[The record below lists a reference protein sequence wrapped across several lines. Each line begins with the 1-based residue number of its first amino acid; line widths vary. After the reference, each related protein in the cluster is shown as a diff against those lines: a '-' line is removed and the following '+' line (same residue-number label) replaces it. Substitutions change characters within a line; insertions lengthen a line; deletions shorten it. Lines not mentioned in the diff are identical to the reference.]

1 MILIEPKACEFC
13 KTLNSRNRANCS
25 FCGKSLG
32 AINVN
37 MVSAPSEL
45 EALEKRYIDA
55 KKKSANLALLEK
67 FEERVKYDSKA
78 VINFDF
84 STLKAIVLNGDVYK
98 SYQKLLKEN
107 KKQIA
112 EDVFDRKRMKVD
124 GYMFGSWGEEITF
137 AALSLNEQGLGSYGK
152 IAVTLDE
159 IAIKE
164 RATLL
169 EENSYSFALTDQRL
183 MKDEIPK
190 GYRSVWVDRHKLAVV
205 KHSSKLLSLDQED
218 GFVTILLRSD
228 GNKAT
233 DHFMEIHIFGPV
245 GESAFNKIYI
255 NPNDL
260 LGLIQTINKEKTL
273 LGTEKALMVYN
284 KIKAKLGSKLV
295 DI

>member
-1 MILIEPKACEFC
+1 MIEPLDCKKC
-13 KTLNSRNRANCS
+13 KTLNPRNRANCS
-25 FCGKSLG
+25 KCNEPLG
-32 AINVN
+32 FINVN

-45 EALEKRYIDA
+45 EALERRYVDA
-55 KKKSANLALLEK
+55 KKISANVALLEK
-67 FEERVKYDSKA
+67 FEERVRYDSKA
-78 VINFDF
+78 IINLDF

-137 AALSLNEQGLGSYGK
+137 AALSLNDKGLSSYGK
-152 IAVTLDE
+152 IAAILDE

-190 GYRSVWVDRHKLAVV
+190 GYRSVWVDRHKLAVA
-205 KHSSKLLSLDQED
+205 KYSTKLLSPIQEAD
-218 GFVTILLRSD
+218 FASILLHSD

-233 DHFMEIHIFGPV
+233 DNFMEILIFGPV
-245 GESAFNKIYI
+245 GEAAFNKIYI
-255 NPNDL
+255 DPNHFSS
-260 LGLIQTINKEKTL
+260 LIQTKNDEKTL
-273 LGTEKALMVYN
+273 EELEKKLLDYDKLKVKLG
-284 KIKAKLGSKLV
+284 AKLV
-295 DI
+295 EI